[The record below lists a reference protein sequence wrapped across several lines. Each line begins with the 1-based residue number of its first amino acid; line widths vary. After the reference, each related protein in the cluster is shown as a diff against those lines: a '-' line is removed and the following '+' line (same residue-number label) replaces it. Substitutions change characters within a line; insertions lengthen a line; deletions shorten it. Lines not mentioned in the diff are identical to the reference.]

1 MALTTE
7 EKAKFLGIKAV
18 KVWGLVTLFISP
30 FLFHPFYFTLFISLS
45 RASAFWR
52 MASREKHAD
61 YSYF

>member
-18 KVWGLVTLFISP
+18 KVWGLVTLFIS
-30 FLFHPFYFTLFISLS
+30 LS